1 MKRELVPDA
10 SNLLPDLLAVAPSHS
25 QAPWEESDG
34 LVFWPKRHRSQVGMV
49 GAELLVLLVLLESL
63 GWWC

>member
-1 MKRELVPDA
+1 MPDA
-10 SNLLPDLLAVAPSHS
+10 SNLLPDLLVVAPSHG
-25 QAPWEESDG
+25 QDRWKVSDV
-34 LVFWPKRHRSQVGMV
+34 LVFWPKSHCSQAGSA